1 MRNILNISSRLILP
15 LLIAGFFA
23 TASAQ
28 DARLRFERLNGLET
42 KASEVVEVNVD
53 GKLLGLAKRVLS
65 KLKDQDTK
73 KVAQAIDGLQG
84 IYVRVY
90 NFDKEGEYNVAEVDE
105 VRAQLA
111 SPGWEKLANVRS
123 KKNNQ
128 KVDVYTMFSGDTM
141 SGVAVVISEA
151 KSVALVNVIGPIDID
166 LLMELSGK
174 MNIPRIDIERDGDSS
189 KPKPNDEKE

>member
-1 MRNILNISSRLILP
+1 MRNTLNISSRLVLP

-28 DARLRFERLNGLET
+28 DARLHFERLNGLET

-73 KVAQAIDGLQG
+73 KVAQAINGLQG

-111 SPGWEKLANVRS
+111 SPDWEKLANVRS
-123 KKNNQ
+123 KKNSQ

-174 MNIPRIDIERDGDSS
+174 MNIPRIDIERDGNSS